1 MRYRYQSGERV
12 YEISLERQANGYRAT
27 VDGWPYSLE
36 VLDSQP
42 GQLSI
47 RFEGRPLTL
56 YWANDGERKW
66 VSMDGCT
73 FLLSKPSSNRH
84 PRPGERN
91 PGDQVRAPMPALV
104 RSIDIAEG
112 DRVTKGQ
119 TLLLLEAM
127 KMEIRL
133 QAPRDGQVLSLT
145 AQKGQQVER
154 DQVLIEIGD

>member
-1 MRYRYQSGERV
+1 MRYRYQAGEKV
-12 YEISLERQANGYRAT
+12 YDISLERQGNGYRAA
-27 VDGWPYSLE
+27 VDGWPYMLE

-47 RFEGRPLTL
+47 RFEGRPMTL
-56 YWANDGERKW
+56 FWANDGERKW

-73 FLLSKPSSNRH
+73 FQLSKPSAHHH

-91 PGDQVRAPMPALV
+91 AGDQVRAPMPALV
-104 RSIDIAEG
+104 RSIEVAEG

-119 TLLLLEAM
+119 TLFLLEAM

-133 QAPRDGQVLSLT
+133 QAPRDGRVQSLT
-145 AQKGQQVER
+145 AQIGQQVER
-154 DQVLIEIGD
+154 DQVLIEIVE